1 MASRT
6 AGEGPKQP
14 SERTYGQRF
23 LKALG
28 LYNLVKDDAAYDPQG
43 NDLITK
49 TAFKAVVDK
58 LGTANKTVADLEPVY
73 DGAQDKR
80 LALYFG
86 PEGLRKRVGMVRAV
100 IGGLKGGKSST
111 AFLTVQRIAQEMV
124 NYQKPTKEVADGSD
138 TDPKRSTAQMS
149 FGSLLLKGQEVL
161 GVMKE
166 LKGAYVTN
174 NPLVTVAAFEQFL
187 ADLVAQD
194 TVISEALKPLNAAKR
209 ARKKLFEGEESL
221 PVRVAAMKSHVAGE
235 MVEGKKSTLYKEMVK
250 VRYQ

>member
-1 MASRT
+1 MAST
-6 AGEGPKQP
+6 AGGEGPKQP

-28 LYNLVKDDAAYDPQG
+28 IYNLVKDDAAYDPQG

-49 TAFKAVVDK
+49 AAFKAVVDK
-58 LGTANKTVADLEPVY
+58 LGAANQTVADLEPVY

-80 LALYFG
+80 LTLYFG
-86 PEGLRKRVGMVRAV
+86 PEGLRKRVSMVRAV
-100 IGGLKGGKSST
+100 IGGLKVGKSST
-111 AFLTVQRIAQEMV
+111 AFLAVQRIGQEMV
-124 NYQKPTKEVADGSD
+124 NYQKPAKEVANG

-161 GVMKE
+161 GVMKDM
-166 LKGAYVTN
+166 KGTYVTN
-174 NPLVTVAAFEQFL
+174 NPLVTVAGFEQFL

-194 TVISEALKPLNAAKR
+194 TVISDALKPLNAAKR
-209 ARKKLFEGEESL
+209 ERKKLFEGEESL
-221 PVRVAAMKSHVAGE
+221 AVRVAAMKSHVVGE
-235 MVEGKKSTLYKEMVK
+235 MKEGRKSTLYKEMVK